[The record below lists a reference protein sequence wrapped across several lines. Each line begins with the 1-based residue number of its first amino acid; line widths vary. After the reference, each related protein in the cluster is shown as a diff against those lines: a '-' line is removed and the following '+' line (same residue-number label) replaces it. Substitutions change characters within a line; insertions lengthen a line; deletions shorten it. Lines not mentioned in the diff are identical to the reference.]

1 MISRK
6 AISSKHLSWKNIVP
20 TDNNSAERTNF
31 KNARLSEDIK
41 REISGLIRER
51 IKDPRVKDG
60 LVSVVRTELSGDNS
74 HCKVY
79 ISHLDGMEAS
89 KNAVK
94 GLESAG
100 WMIRKEISNKLH
112 LKKCPELKF
121 IADDSIEHS
130 AEIAK
135 MLENIAEAENEEET
149 QSEDE

>member
-1 MISRK
+1 M
-6 AISSKHLSWKNIVP
+6 P
-20 TDNNSAERTNF
+20 NF

-94 GLESAG
+94 GLERAG

>member
-1 MISRK
+1 M
-6 AISSKHLSWKNIVP
+6 P
-20 TDNNSAERTNF
+20 NF

-51 IKDPRVKDG
+51 IKDPRVKFG

-79 ISHLDGMEAS
+79 ISHLDGIDAS

-94 GLESAG
+94 GLESAS
-100 WMIRKEISNKLH
+100 WMIRREISNKLH

-135 MLENIAEAENEEET
+135 MLEDMEISDDSHDDGGEEE
-149 QSEDE
+149 

>member
-1 MISRK
+1 M
-6 AISSKHLSWKNIVP
+6 P
-20 TDNNSAERTNF
+20 NF

-41 REISGLIRER
+41 REISSMILDG
-51 IKDPRVKDG
+51 IKDPRVTGG

-79 ISHLDGMEAS
+79 VSHLDGMEAS
-89 KNAVK
+89 QNAVK

-121 IADDSIEHS
+121 IADNSIEHS
-130 AEIAK
+130 ADIAK
-135 MLENIAEAENEEET
+135 LLEEISRYGSDPE
-149 QSEDE
+149 SD

>member
-1 MISRK
+1 M
-6 AISSKHLSWKNIVP
+6 P
-20 TDNNSAERTNF
+20 NF

-51 IKDPRVKDG
+51 IKDPRVKFG

-79 ISHLDGMEAS
+79 ISHLDGMDAS

-94 GLESAG
+94 GLESAS
-100 WMIRKEISNKLH
+100 WMIRREISNKLH

-135 MLENIAEAENEEET
+135 MLEDMEISDDSHDGEGEEE
-149 QSEDE
+149 

>member
-1 MISRK
+1 M
-6 AISSKHLSWKNIVP
+6 P
-20 TDNNSAERTNF
+20 NF

-51 IKDPRVKDG
+51 IKDPRVKFG

-94 GLESAG
+94 GLESAS
-100 WMIRKEISNKLH
+100 WMIRREISNKLH

-135 MLENIAEAENEEET
+135 MLEDMEISDDSDNGEGEEE
-149 QSEDE
+149 

>member
-1 MISRK
+1 M
-6 AISSKHLSWKNIVP
+6 P
-20 TDNNSAERTNF
+20 NF

-51 IKDPRVKDG
+51 IKDPRVKFG

-79 ISHLDGMEAS
+79 ISHLDGMDAS

-94 GLESAG
+94 GLESAS
-100 WMIRKEISNKLH
+100 WMIRREISNKLH

-135 MLENIAEAENEEET
+135 MLEDMEISDDSHDGDGEEE
-149 QSEDE
+149 

>member
-1 MISRK
+1 M
-6 AISSKHLSWKNIVP
+6 P
-20 TDNNSAERTNF
+20 NF

-51 IKDPRVKDG
+51 IKDPRVKFG

-79 ISHLDGMEAS
+79 ISHLDGMDAS

-94 GLESAG
+94 GLESAS
-100 WMIRKEISNKLH
+100 WMIRREISNKLH

-135 MLENIAEAENEEET
+135 MLEDMEISDDSHDGGGEEE
-149 QSEDE
+149 

>member
-1 MISRK
+1 M
-6 AISSKHLSWKNIVP
+6 P
-20 TDNNSAERTNF
+20 NF

-51 IKDPRVKDG
+51 IKDPRVKFG

-74 HCKVY
+74 HCKVF

-94 GLESAG
+94 GLESAS

-135 MLENIAEAENEEET
+135 MLEDMDI
-149 QSEDE
+149 SEDSDESDEDEE

>member
-1 MISRK
+1 M
-6 AISSKHLSWKNIVP
+6 P
-20 TDNNSAERTNF
+20 NF

-41 REISGLIRER
+41 REISGLICER
-51 IKDPRVKDG
+51 IKDPRVKFG

-94 GLESAG
+94 GLESAS

-135 MLENIAEAENEEET
+135 MLEDMDIRDEAEADGDEEE
-149 QSEDE
+149 

>member
-1 MISRK
+1 MK
-6 AISSKHLSWKNIVP
+6 GGMYMP
-20 TDNNSAERTNF
+20 NF

-51 IKDPRVKDG
+51 IKDPRVKFG

-79 ISHLDGMEAS
+79 ISHLDGMDAS

-94 GLESAG
+94 GLESAS
-100 WMIRKEISNKLH
+100 WMIRREISNKLH

-135 MLENIAEAENEEET
+135 MLEDMEISDDSHNGEGEEE
-149 QSEDE
+149 

>member
-1 MISRK
+1 M
-6 AISSKHLSWKNIVP
+6 P
-20 TDNNSAERTNF
+20 NF
-31 KNARLSEDIK
+31 RNARLSEDIK
-41 REISGLIRER
+41 REISGMIREQ

-79 ISHLDGMEAS
+79 ISHLDGREAS
-89 KNAVK
+89 ENAVK

-100 WMIRKEISNKLH
+100 WMIRKEISNKLR

-130 AEIAK
+130 AQISK
-135 MLENIAEAENEEET
+135 MLENIIP
-149 QSEDE
+149 EDDDPV

>member
-1 MISRK
+1 MYM
-6 AISSKHLSWKNIVP
+6 P
-20 TDNNSAERTNF
+20 NF

-51 IKDPRVKDG
+51 IKDPRVKFG

-79 ISHLDGMEAS
+79 ISHLDGMDAS

-94 GLESAG
+94 GLESAS
-100 WMIRKEISNKLH
+100 WMIRREISNKLH

-135 MLENIAEAENEEET
+135 MLEDMEISDDSHDDDGEEE
-149 QSEDE
+149 

>member
-1 MISRK
+1 M
-6 AISSKHLSWKNIVP
+6 P
-20 TDNNSAERTNF
+20 NF

-51 IKDPRVKDG
+51 IKDPRVKFG

-79 ISHLDGMEAS
+79 ISHLDGMDAS

-94 GLESAG
+94 GLESAS
-100 WMIRKEISNKLH
+100 WMIRREISNKLH

-135 MLENIAEAENEEET
+135 MLEDMEISNDSNDGEGEEE
-149 QSEDE
+149 

>member
-1 MISRK
+1 MYM
-6 AISSKHLSWKNIVP
+6 P
-20 TDNNSAERTNF
+20 NF

-51 IKDPRVKDG
+51 IKDPRVKFG

-79 ISHLDGMEAS
+79 ISHLDGMDAS

-94 GLESAG
+94 GLESAS
-100 WMIRKEISNKLH
+100 WMIRREISNKLH

-135 MLENIAEAENEEET
+135 MLEDMEISDDSHDGGGEEE
-149 QSEDE
+149 

>member
-1 MISRK
+1 M
-6 AISSKHLSWKNIVP
+6 P
-20 TDNNSAERTNF
+20 TF
-31 KNARLSEDIK
+31 KNASLSEDIK

-51 IKDPRVKDG
+51 IKDPRVKFG

-79 ISHLDGMEAS
+79 ISHLDGMDAS

-94 GLESAG
+94 GLESAS
-100 WMIRKEISNKLH
+100 WMIRREISNKLH

-135 MLENIAEAENEEET
+135 MLEDMEISDDSHDGGGEEE
-149 QSEDE
+149 

>member
-1 MISRK
+1 M
-6 AISSKHLSWKNIVP
+6 P
-20 TDNNSAERTNF
+20 NF

-41 REISGLIRER
+41 REISGLICER
-51 IKDPRVKDG
+51 IKDPRVKFG

-94 GLESAG
+94 GLESAS

-121 IADDSIEHS
+121 IADNSIEHS

-135 MLENIAEAENEEET
+135 MLEDMDIADDGDADGDEEE
-149 QSEDE
+149 E